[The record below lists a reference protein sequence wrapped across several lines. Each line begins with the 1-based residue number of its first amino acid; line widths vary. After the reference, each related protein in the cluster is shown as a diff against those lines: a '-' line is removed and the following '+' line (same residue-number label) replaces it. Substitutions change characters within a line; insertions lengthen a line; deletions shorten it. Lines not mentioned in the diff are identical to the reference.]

1 MNSVGKSFLVILLVV
16 VVVSWVWSVLVVF
29 SVIVVGGTEPFQHLM
44 VSLKL
49 LFSFLRD
56 GTLRLAPKMVVSD
69 FFKELKPAI
78 DGLIGNARLNAMLR
92 ERERERERERNL
104 VLRDL

>member
-1 MNSVGKSFLVILLVV
+1 MNSVGKSFLVILLAAAIA
-16 VVVSWVWSVLVVF
+16 SAIGSVLVVVA
-29 SVIVVGGTEPFQHLM
+29 VIEAGGTEPFQHLI

-49 LFSFLRD
+49 LYSFLRD
-56 GTLRLAPKMVVSD
+56 GTLRHAPKMVVFD
-69 FFKELKPAI
+69 FFNEPKPAI

>member
-1 MNSVGKSFLVILLVV
+1 MNSVGKSFLVILLAAAIA
-16 VVVSWVWSVLVVF
+16 SAIGSVLVVV
-29 SVIVVGGTEPFQHLM
+29 SVTEAGGTEPFQHLI

-56 GTLRLAPKMVVSD
+56 GTLLLAPKMVVSD
-69 FFKELKPAI
+69 FFKEPKPAI
-78 DGLIGNARLNAMLR
+78 NGLIGNARLNAMLC